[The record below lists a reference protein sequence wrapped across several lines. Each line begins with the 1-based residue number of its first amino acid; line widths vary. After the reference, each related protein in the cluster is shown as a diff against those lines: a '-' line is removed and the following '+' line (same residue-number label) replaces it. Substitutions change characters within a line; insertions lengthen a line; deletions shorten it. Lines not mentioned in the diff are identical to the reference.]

1 MVFSAHS
8 TQRRF
13 QSHTAQID
21 KLHIYT
27 YKYSAIRTVRH
38 RGRRGL
44 SQMCDNIMCTSI
56 STKVALMHRNYRRKK
71 DKDRSGQKHIERII
85 RIQLVLV
92 VLLLLPLLLVLHNNT
107 SAGLTKSRGYWGSAI
122 ELLAP

>member
-27 YKYSAIRTVRH
+27 YMHSNIRTVRH

-44 SQMCDNIMCTSI
+44 SQMCDSIMCTSI
-56 STKVALMHRNYRRKK
+56 STKVALMHRNCIIEK
-71 DKDRSGQKHIERII
+71 DKEQ
-85 RIQLVLV
+85 
-92 VLLLLPLLLVLHNNT
+92 
-107 SAGLTKSRGYWGSAI
+107 
-122 ELLAP
+122 ELLETCREDNINSIDTTTI